1 MKTAEITVL
10 PDLEGLSQAAARK
23 FVEIAKATI
32 DRGNTFNVVL
42 AGGSTPKKMYELLSD
57 KNGPFRSALDW
68 QRIEFFWGDERCVL
82 PDNALSNF
90 RMADESL
97 LMRLGIPAAKIH
109 RFKSELLAPDAAA
122 DYESLLRMIFNTPAG
137 TFPRF
142 DLILLGMGEDGH
154 TASLF
159 PNSDALHTN
168 WNLVSAPFVE
178 KFKSHRLTITPP
190 VINHAEN
197 VMFLVAGAD
206 KALALREVLEGE
218 KDPDRFPA
226 QIVDPHS
233 GNLFWFADESAAKL
247 LTINRKYENF
257 TGHLRR

>member
-1 MKTAEITVL
+1 MKSAEITVL
-10 PDLEGLSQAAARK
+10 PDIDEVCQAAARK

-32 DRGNTFNVVL
+32 DKGNTFNVVL
-42 AGGSTPKKMYELLSD
+42 AGGSTPRKMYELLSD
-57 KNGPFRSALDW
+57 PTEPFRSALDW

-82 PDNALSNF
+82 PEDNESNF
-90 RMADESL
+90 RMANDGL
-97 LMRLGIPAAKIH
+97 LRPLGISSTKTHRFNSELPAA
-109 RFKSELLAPDAAA
+109 AAA
-122 DYESLLRMIFNTPAG
+122 AEYERLLRMIFNTPAG

-168 WNLVSAPFVE
+168 WTLVSAPFVE
-178 KFKSHRLTITPP
+178 KFKSHRLTITPH

-206 KALALREVLEGE
+206 KAPALREVLEGE
-218 KDPDRFPA
+218 KDPDQFPA
-226 QIVDPHS
+226 QIVDPNS
-233 GNLFWFADESAAKL
+233 GNLFWFVDESAAKL